1 MIRGM
6 QSWIDGLKYIS
17 EHITAKPVVLYGTQ
31 LNMCDV
37 EQRTGLKTD
46 HTITTL
52 TVRSL
57 CLCLRTWSGWRRS
70 RRYIGGI
77 RSWWRRWIAFIKR
90 IYQTH
95 LSNVS
100 VNMHTNSPKSK
111 RTTCVWYIWYLA
123 ENRLNAKCNNGWF
136 AGQADGRWRAA
147 TEKRHSGCQR
157 PERAAGVQDPGV
169 RGENVADASNSISN
183 FQTFTCDFC
192 LLFRRGS
199 GAHPP
204 SISNSS
210 ISQKASVL
218 YRFTVRQR
226 ESLWVHPSVH
236 LSAPVNISEGC
247 TASMFSI
254 SRLSLCLLAELSYT
268 FTVKLGLKGAFDL
281 SFHSLY
287 KWISWAPFAPVR
299 GIIRGMLTDL

>member
-1 MIRGM
+1 MMRGM
-6 QSWIDGLKYIS
+6 QSWIDSFKYIS

-31 LNMCDV
+31 LNTCDENR
-37 EQRTGLKTD
+37 EQVWKQ
-46 HTITTL
+46 ITWSQHWQC
-52 TVRSL
+52 VRS

-70 RRYIGGI
+70 RRCIGGI
-77 RSWWRRWIAFIKR
+77 RNWWRRWIAFVNR
-90 IYQTH
+90 D
-95 LSNVS
+95 VS
-100 VNMHTNSPKSK
+100 VNIHTNSSESK
-111 RTTCVWYIWYLA
+111 RTTCIWYIWYLA
-123 ENRLNAKCNNGWF
+123 ENRLNVTCNNGWF

-147 TEKRHSGCQR
+147 TEKRHPGCQR

-169 RGENVADASNSISN
+169 RGENVADASNSVSN

-226 ESLWVHPSVH
+226 ESLWVH
-236 LSAPVNISEGC
+236 LSPVNISEGC
-247 TASMFSI
+247 TASIFSK
-254 SRLSLCLLAELSYT
+254 SRLALC
-268 FTVKLGLKGAFDL
+268 
-281 SFHSLY
+281 
-287 KWISWAPFAPVR
+287 
-299 GIIRGMLTDL
+299 